1 MTPTGYKNGDFFPP
15 IQHSFHTSKVVFG
28 YQKCRHLKKDPS
40 GVGIFSKC
48 PLTVCVWADKNVGY
62 DDDIH
67 HTAHAL
73 KEFMYF
79 ARLSV
84 VVRTGENDSYTIR
97 VEEKRSKRLCFKKY
111 SDT

>member
-1 MTPTGYKNGDFFPP
+1 MQIFEL
-15 IQHSFHTSKVVFG
+15 SF
-28 YQKCRHLKKDPS
+28 
-40 GVGIFSKC
+40 FSKC

-73 KEFMYF
+73 KELMYF

-84 VVRTGENDSYTIR
+84 VVRTGENDSYTIG
-97 VEEKRSKRLCFKKY
+97 VEEKRSKRLCFKKISGY
-111 SDT
+111 VRTRPETISPCCSAAYFSIHLLIVQFSAKCKTLF

>member
-1 MTPTGYKNGDFFPP
+1 M
-15 IQHSFHTSKVVFG
+15 
-28 YQKCRHLKKDPS
+28 DPS
-40 GVGIFSKC
+40 GVGVFSKC

-73 KEFMYF
+73 KELMYF

-84 VVRTGENDSYTIR
+84 SRTDGRKRFVYDSCRGET
-97 VEEKRSKRLCFKKY
+97 E
-111 SDT
+111 